1 MVDFCYS
8 TIRHM
13 PPSTTAYQSE
23 FPVKEP
29 IYRGSV
35 KDVYRIDEARLEFA
49 FSDRISIFDVVM
61 PDDIPGKGEAL
72 CDMACHWFEVVDA
85 LGIDHHFIE
94 RSGPQSMVVKPVTII
109 RDASKLIDGRTN
121 HLVPLEFIT
130 RHYVAGMLFDRIESG
145 KISPERLGFR
155 PGDAVPYGAKL
166 PNPYFEMSTKL
177 EPVDRFVTYDEAL
190 VISKLGDDGI
200 QRIQDICLKID
211 ATMERLLESTN
222 LIHVDGKKEFGYD
235 TDGTLMLVDVF
246 GTADE
251 DRYWERAAYTQ
262 SGDCIELSKEKVR
275 QHYRAIGYKDALYE
289 AREAGTEEPAMP
301 PLPKELLDGT
311 AQVYRSIADQMCSVS
326 L

>member
-1 MVDFCYS
+1 MSHGQTPRATS
-8 TIRHM
+8 T
-13 PPSTTAYQSE
+13 ACQSE

-35 KDVYRIDEARLEFA
+35 KDVYRIDETRLEFA

-72 CDMACHWFEVVDA
+72 CDMACHWFKVVDE

-94 RSGPQSMVVKPVTII
+94 RSGPRSMVVKPVTII
-109 RDASKLIDGRTN
+109 RDASKIIDGRTN
-121 HLVPLEFIT
+121 HLIPLEFIV
-130 RHYVAGMLFDRIESG
+130 RHYVAGMLFDRMESG
-145 KISPERLGFR
+145 KIPPARLGFG
-155 PGDAVPYGAKL
+155 PGEVVPYGTKL
-166 PNPYFEMSTKL
+166 PKPFFEMSTKL
-177 EPVDRFVTYDEAL
+177 EPVDRFVTHDEAL
-190 VISKLGDDGI
+190 TISKLGGDGI
-200 QRIQDICLKID
+200 QRIQDICLNID
-211 ATMERLLESTN
+211 TTMERLLEPTD

-235 TDGTLMLVDVF
+235 TEGTLMLVDVF

-251 DRYWERAAYTQ
+251 DRYWERRAYAQ
-262 SGDCIELSKEKVR
+262 SGECIELSKEKVR
-275 QHYRAIGYKDALYE
+275 QHYRAIGYKDALYA
-289 AREAGTEEPAMP
+289 ARDKGTEEPPMP